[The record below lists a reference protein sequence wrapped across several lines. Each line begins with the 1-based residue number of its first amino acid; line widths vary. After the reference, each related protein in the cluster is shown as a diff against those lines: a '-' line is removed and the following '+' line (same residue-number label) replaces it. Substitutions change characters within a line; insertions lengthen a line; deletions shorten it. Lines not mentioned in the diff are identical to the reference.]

1 VGQHSGRE
9 TARPASLCGEIVPAL
24 DDLLAD
30 LTSGDEARAEAAV
43 PLLAALGETIIP
55 SLRDL
60 LDSTDADIRWWAT
73 RTLASLPSL
82 DLSLLLSSLS
92 DAAPEVRQCAAL
104 GLCSHPSE
112 AALPLLVRGLSDADG
127 ILADLSARALVAV
140 GKPAVESLLEVLKDA
155 PQSARIHAMQAL
167 SEIADPRSIRPMIES
182 MSENSA
188 MIQYWAEA
196 GLERMGVNMV
206 YMKP

>member
-1 VGQHSGRE
+1 MS
-9 TARPASLCGEIVPAL
+9 AL
-24 DDLLAD
+24 EDLLAD

-43 PLLAALGETIIP
+43 PSLVALGETIIP
-55 SLRDL
+55 SLRGL
-60 LDSTDADIRWWAT
+60 LDSSDADIRWWAT

-82 DLSLLLSSLS
+82 DASLLLSSLA

-104 GLCSHPSE
+104 GLSSHPSE
-112 AALPLLVRGLSDADG
+112 AAIQPLIRALSDPDG
-127 ILADLSARALVAV
+127 LVAELSAGALTAV
-140 GKPAVESLLEVLKDA
+140 GEPAVESLLEVLNGA
-155 PQSARIHAMQAL
+155 AQSARIHAMRAL
-167 SEIADPRSIRPMIES
+167 SEIADPRAIRPMIES

-188 MIQYWAEA
+188 MLHYWAEA

>member
-9 TARPASLCGEIVPAL
+9 TARPASPRGEIVSVL
-24 DDLLAD
+24 DDLLAE
-30 LTSGDEARAEAAV
+30 LTCGVEARAEAAV
-43 PLLAALGETIIP
+43 PLLAALGETIVP
-55 SLRDL
+55 SLRGL

-73 RTLASLPSL
+73 RTLASLPSP

-92 DAAPEVRQCAAL
+92 DSALEVRQCAAL

>member
-1 VGQHSGRE
+1 M
-9 TARPASLCGEIVPAL
+9 
-24 DDLLAD
+24 
-30 LTSGDEARAEAAV
+30 RAEAAV
-43 PLLAALGETIIP
+43 PLLTALGETIVP

-60 LDSTDADIRWWAT
+60 LDSPDADIRWWAT

-82 DLSLLLSSLS
+82 DPGLLLSSLS

-155 PQSARIHAMQAL
+155 PQSARIHAMHAL
-167 SEIADPRSIRPMIES
+167 SEIADPRAIRPMIES

>member
-1 VGQHSGRE
+1 MGQHPGRE
-9 TARPASLCGEIVPAL
+9 TARPASPCGEIVPAL

-30 LTSGDEARAEAAV
+30 LTSGDEARAETAV

-73 RTLASLPSL
+73 RSLASLPSP
-82 DLSLLLSSLS
+82 DAGLLLSSLS

-155 PQSARIHAMQAL
+155 PQSARIHAMHAL
-167 SEIADPRSIRPMIES
+167 SEIADPRAIRPMIES